1 MARVDDLLAQLA
13 GGDAPSRIEAAESLA
28 SYAKDEPGV
37 VSALKVALS
46 DPEDTAVTE
55 AAMNALLM
63 IGTTEAAE
71 ALLETLLHGDEET
84 VDHLVFFLYREGKGG
99 ALADDLLRRYREA

>member
-13 GGDAPSRIEAAESLA
+13 ERNVPSRIEAAESLA
-28 SYAKDEPGV
+28 SHASNEPRV
-37 VSALKVALS
+37 VPALRAALS

-55 AAMNALLM
+55 AAMNALLL
-63 IGTTEAAE
+63 IGTTEATE

-84 VDHLVFFLYREGKGG
+84 VGHLALFLDWAGQRG